1 MSLDKYLSQMEDFK
15 REEDLGKDLLS
26 LIKKNEDELAKFK
39 ETIRIINYLREKQD
53 TLLVD
58 YIENVFQPEELD
70 SEIITYKA
78 LFLYFKKIFIQ
89 NRKILKFDSFS
100 KNGVK
105 PLQIEIFKNFFEDK
119 EEIHIDMKDT
129 NFPHLIGY
137 KNSLKDEY
145 GQWDKSHNVEFLYKV
160 FYEINLIED
169 YKEHNC
175 SLNKMKCISWI
186 SETLNRPTWV
196 LDKECLTN
204 KTKISTDLLFIKKVK
219 ISNDK
224 FSYHYVSLIKERPR
238 ESILNKY
245 IINSHHKIEKSD
257 IIGKNMKF
265 DIRKAIYKY
274 FKKVDKKKAKHL

>member
-1 MSLDKYLSQMEDFK
+1 MSLDKYLSQIEDFNIEK
-15 REEDLGKDLLS
+15 DLGKDLIS
-26 LIKKNEDELAKFK
+26 LIKNNEVALAKF
-39 ETIRIINYLREKQD
+39 EEAIRAINAIREKQD
-53 TLLVD
+53 PLLVE
-58 YIENVFQPEELD
+58 YIENIVQPEELD
-70 SEIITYKA
+70 SELITYKA
-78 LFLYFKKIFIQ
+78 LFLYFRKTFIQ
-89 NRKILKFDSFS
+89 NRRILKLTSFS
-100 KNGVK
+100 KNGARGH
-105 PLQIEIFKNFFEDK
+105 QIQILKNFFEDTG
-119 EEIHIDMKDT
+119 EIHIDVKDT

-145 GQWDKSHNVEFLYKV
+145 GQWDKNHNIEFLDKV

-175 SLNKMKCISWI
+175 SLSKMKCISWI

-196 LDKECLTN
+196 LDKECLTER
-204 KTKISTDLLFIKKVK
+204 TKISTDLLFIKKAK

-274 FKKVDKKKAKHL
+274 DFRKK